1 MKYGT
6 HAKFDKG
13 YNNLP
18 ADNLPS
24 NCQQNLC
31 QNGSSMPIDN
41 KEITTSDLEL
51 FLYPFVDKEIATIPV
66 LPSTKDDSFGFKFQ
80 DDDL

>member
-1 MKYGT
+1 
-6 HAKFDKG
+6 
-13 YNNLP
+13 
-18 ADNLPS
+18 
-24 NCQQNLC
+24 
-31 QNGSSMPIDN
+31 MPIDN